1 MVLPEFSDR
10 TLLDGPKAQRV
21 PPDITPGHAEACSEG
36 GGGTGRKPFVRTP
49 DAGHCLP
56 GGSPFPVSMES
67 CILIFGFVPWRLMP
81 LEEWLCGVREKR
93 LGARIK
99 DTHTVSLLETPGSP
113 GSLLDLGKRSL
124 RGLSTQ
130 G

>member
-1 MVLPEFSDR
+1 MR
-10 TLLDGPKAQRV
+10 T
-21 PPDITPGHAEACSEG
+21 T
-36 GGGTGRKPFVRTP
+36 

-56 GGSPFPVSMES
+56 DGSPFPVSMES
-67 CILIFGFVPWRLMP
+67 RILIFGFVPWRLMP
-81 LEEWLCGVREKR
+81 LEEWLHGVREKW

-124 RGLSTQ
+124 QGLSTQ